1 MYKKGTYVAWWS
13 DISCRC
19 SSAEVEGICGSL
31 LHSDLNH
38 ILLFL
43 FFFFKYDFLDNI
55 NMFGP
60 SAKQKPKGFTFQ
72 MRPPDAL
79 RPHHSTVRIVC
90 IWVCTICQIKK
101 RKLEGGI
108 LS

>member
-1 MYKKGTYVAWWS
+1 
-13 DISCRC
+13 
-19 SSAEVEGICGSL
+19 
-31 LHSDLNH
+31 
-38 ILLFL
+38 
-43 FFFFKYDFLDNI
+43 
-55 NMFGP
+55 MFGP